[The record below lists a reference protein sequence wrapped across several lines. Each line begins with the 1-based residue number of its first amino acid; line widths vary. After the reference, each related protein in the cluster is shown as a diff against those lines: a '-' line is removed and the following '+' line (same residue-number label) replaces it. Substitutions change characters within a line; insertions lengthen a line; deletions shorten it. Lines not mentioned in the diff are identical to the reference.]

1 MSTKYRVFAA
11 VAPGLEQDAAA
22 ELIELGHAPAA
33 MAGGVRWTATAQ
45 QLWFALHHVRIPDN
59 IRVRIA
65 RFEARDFATLEERL
79 KRVPWHAYLA
89 GSPKDVRVTT
99 KKSRL
104 YHSDAIAERVRRATD
119 RSADTPAEGAAAGE
133 GARLF
138 VRVDHDKVIVS
149 VDATGEPLH
158 KRGWERNTAPA
169 PLRETLA
176 AGCLRAAGFAEGQPI
191 ADPFCGAG
199 TFLFEAA
206 AARARAPHRREFSMA
221 SWPALRNTE
230 LPVFQPAPLTGE
242 YFGSDRDASTLK
254 TARENGARLL
264 PQAEWKLSDARDAE
278 PPKGAG
284 IITNLPYGKR
294 LPAGLR
300 EALRAFG
307 ALIARRPDLGPVYA
321 IDGSGKLESITGLSW
336 ETVRKFD
343 NRGLRVRLLRHCSL
357 VREDT

>member
-11 VAPGLEQDAAA
+11 VAPGLEQDAAN
-22 ELIELGHAPAA
+22 ELSELGLTPAT
-33 MAGGVRWTATAQ
+33 MAGGVRWASTAQ
-45 QLWFALHHVRIPDN
+45 QLWFALHHLRLPDN

-79 KRVPWHAYLA
+79 KRVPFHAYLA
-89 GSPKDVRVTT
+89 GAPSDVRVTT

-119 RSADTPAEGAAAGE
+119 RPGT
-133 GARLF
+133 GARLY

-149 VDATGEPLH
+149 VDASGEPLH
-158 KRGWERNTAPA
+158 KRGWDRKTAPA

-176 AGCLRAAGFAEGQPI
+176 AGCLRAAAFGPDQPI

-206 AARARAPHRREFSMA
+206 AARSQTPHRRQFAMST
-221 SWPALRNTE
+221 WPSLKNTE
-230 LPVFQPAPLTGE
+230 FPEFLPGE
-242 YFGSDRDASTLK
+242 RSGVYFGSDRDAATLE
-254 TARENGARLL
+254 TARDNGQRLL
-264 PQAEWKLSDARDAE
+264 PQTVWQLSDASVAAV
-278 PPKGAG
+278 PQGAG
-284 IITNLPYGKR
+284 VITNLPYGKR
-294 LPAGLR
+294 LPTGLR

-307 ALIARRPDLGPVYA
+307 ALISQRPDLGPIYA
-321 IDGSGKLESITGLSW
+321 IDGSGKLESITGLAW

-343 NRGLRVRLLRHCSL
+343 NRGLRVRLLRYSG
-357 VREDT
+357 